1 MSVFRAVARLI
12 CLSLIASLFSAAP
25 AAAKWRVAESDHFVI
40 YAEDSEKDLARFA
53 DMLERYHAAMS
64 FVTGRSPEKPSP
76 SSRVS
81 IYVVGD
87 QSDIR
92 RLIDSD
98 NRFIAGYYTPRAAG
112 SVAFVQDI
120 RPTSGEPTFSMTVL
134 LHEYAHH
141 YIISSSRYGMPRWL
155 SEGAAEFFASA
166 KFPSDGSVQIGR
178 PANHRAGEL
187 SFADDVSV
195 HELLDPDL
203 YEAKRGKGYDAFYG
217 KAWLLYHY
225 LTFNEER
232 DGQLVAYM
240 RAMMAGKSS
249 PDAASEA
256 FGDIDTLDREVKAYL
271 RARRMTAFNLSP
283 DKITIG
289 AVRVTELG
297 AGAEAMMPVVLQ
309 SRRGVDTEQATK
321 VVEQA
326 RAVAAKFPDDAF
338 VQTALA
344 EAEFDAGNDAE
355 AIAAADR
362 ALAIDA
368 GSKNALVQKGYALFR
383 LAEDSADPEQAYK
396 KAMGPFSRL
405 NQLERDHPLPL
416 VYLYRSFAQRGLEPT
431 EQAKHALERAAELA
445 PFDKSLWMNV
455 GMMQAQE
462 GQIELARFS
471 LEPIANDPHG
481 GGLAQTAKRVIA
493 VLEKSPEGVPFDV
506 SAARMGANPIA
517 DDDTDSDTPAAEPA
531 D

>member
-1 MSVFRAVARLI
+1 MSHFFIARLFVTFIVSVSAVAVP
-12 CLSLIASLFSAAP
+12 AS
-25 AAAKWRVAESDHFVI
+25 AKWRMAESDHFVI
-40 YAEDSEKDLARFA
+40 YAEDSEKDLTRFA

-64 FVTGRSPEKPSP
+64 FVTGRNPERPSP
-76 SSRVS
+76 SNRVT

-87 QSDIR
+87 QGDIR
-92 RLIDSD
+92 RLAGSD
-98 NRFIAGYYTPRAAG
+98 NRYIAGFYTPRAAG

-155 SEGAAEFFASA
+155 GEGAAEFFASA

-195 HELLDPDL
+195 HELLDPEL

-225 LTFNEER
+225 LTFDDER
-232 DGQLVAYM
+232 DGQLVGYM
-240 RAMMAGKSS
+240 RALMAGKSS
-249 PDAASEA
+249 PEAAREV

-271 RARRMTAFNLSP
+271 RARRMTAFNLTP

-289 AVRVTELG
+289 AVRVSELG

-309 SRRGVDTEQATK
+309 SRRGVDSEQAAV

-362 ALAIDA
+362 ALAIDS

-383 LAEDSADPEQAYK
+383 MAEDAADPEQAYK
-396 KAMGPFSRL
+396 KAMAPFSRL

-416 VYLYRSFAQRGLEPT
+416 VYLYRSFAQRGIEPT

-445 PFDKSLWMNV
+445 PFDKALWMNV
-455 GMMQAQE
+455 GLMQAQE
-462 GQIELARFS
+462 GQIALARFS

-481 GGLAQTAKRVIA
+481 GSAAQAAKAMIA
-493 VLEKSPEGVPFDV
+493 VLEKAPEGVPLNI
-506 SAARMGANPIA
+506 SAARRAANSAAGSAP
-517 DDDTDSDTPAAEPA
+517 DEDGPSAEPA